1 MADMVAAVR
10 RMPEAKRAQYSRLV
24 GVRALTG
31 CTKSIVE
38 LVSADLFL
46 QLNGMDYARTARIVA
61 ALTTI
66 NTVSD
71 FVFNPIM
78 GGLLDAYGRKV
89 SLLAAQVLD
98 GATALLVGVRPSV
111 PNFVAWQLLREFSRR
126 ANKPARLAM
135 MGDFVGRASADF
147 VHLYNFAEVTL
158 LRHLHIPYLRASCLK
173 LLFCSTHSVVTFNPR
188 HFVPRRVGPFL
199 FPPTCMRACRWYQ
212 RPLVWSQCKSLQGVS
227 ASPLIWASSAPQAV
241 H

>member
-1 MADMVAAVR
+1 VPVALLNPEKAQIHFTRRGAGRAPAVARAPAASRARASCTGTAPALTAPCRHAQDGIRLYGSLSRFSAAGWLGMADMVAAVR
-10 RMPEAKRAQYSRLV
+10 RMSEAKRAQYSRLV

-46 QLNGMDYARTARIVA
+46 QLNGMDYARTARIMA

-71 FVFNPIM
+71 FMFNPLM

-111 PNFVAWQLLREFSRR
+111 PNFVVWQLLREFSRR

-158 LRHLHIPYLRASCLK
+158 LRHIHIPTA
-173 LLFCSTHSVVTFNPR
+173 
-188 HFVPRRVGPFL
+188 
-199 FPPTCMRACRWYQ
+199 
-212 RPLVWSQCKSLQGVS
+212 
-227 ASPLIWASSAPQAV
+227 
-241 H
+241 

>member
-1 MADMVAAVR
+1 MAEMLSAVR

-46 QLNGMDYARTARIVA
+46 QLNGMDFARTARIVA

-78 GGLLDAYGRKV
+78 GGLLDAYGRKA

-98 GATALLVGVRPSV
+98 GATALLVGVHPSV
-111 PNFVAWQLLREFSRR
+111 PSFVVWQLLREFSRR

-147 VHLYNFAEVTL
+147 VHLYNFAEVSDSCRMSLSPAWLDCTL
-158 LRHLHIPYLRASCLK
+158 ITLQ
-173 LLFCSTHSVVTFNPR
+173 LFYPR
-188 HFVPRRVGPFL
+188 ECRQYRRL
-199 FPPTCMRACRWYQ
+199 
-212 RPLVWSQCKSLQGVS
+212 LVWLPCSLSRGAS
-227 ASPLIWASSAPQAV
+227 AIPPI
-241 H
+241 

>member
-1 MADMVAAVR
+1 MVAAVR
-10 RMPEAKRAQYSRLV
+10 RMPAPKRSQYSRLV

-61 ALTTI
+61 ALTSI

-71 FVFNPIM
+71 FAFNPVM
-78 GGLLDAYGRKV
+78 GALLDAYGRKK

-98 GATALLVGVRPSV
+98 GATALLVGLRPSV
-111 PNFVAWQLLREFSRR
+111 PNFVVWQLLREFSRR

-147 VHLYNFAEVTL
+147 VHLYNFSEVCSCCGWL
-158 LRHLHIPYLRASCLK
+158 LLLPLLCCHHTSIGAATAAACLTAPLTACLAVCVLRMLRRRYRR
-173 LLFCSTHSVVTFNPR
+173 PR
-188 HFVPRRVGPFL
+188 D
-199 FPPTCMRACRWYQ
+199 
-212 RPLVWSQCKSLQGVS
+212 WSQCSWSLGVS
-227 ASPLIWASSAPQAV
+227 VILRTWDFSVLPCAPLGRSCS